1 MNRHENKALAKSNQ
15 NHPHLDGPTH
25 CRWDGILLFYY
36 SSQADELNRANEKLK
51 IEEQR
56 EEALKQAKN
65 KQEDMEAITIDD
77 LLVQLPEG
85 LNEKGFVQT
94 VERAANGERLSI
106 EEYLFEEPAAV
117 FEDQEIIQQT
127 VTLNG
132 QANSI
137 RAIERFIQQL
147 ESEERIIQVSRLTY
161 QEQDAEEISF
171 QAGVIIYGTG
181 ELVNGEEEQEES

>member
-1 MNRHENKALAKSNQ
+1 MKIKLQPSQIKIILIWMALLIVGGTAFYF
-15 NHPHLDGPTH
+15 
-25 CRWDGILLFYY
+25 FYY

-161 QEQDAEEISF
+161 QEQDDEEMSF
-171 QAGVIIYGTG
+171 QAGVIVYGTG

>member
-1 MNRHENKALAKSNQ
+1 
-15 NHPHLDGPTH
+15 
-25 CRWDGILLFYY
+25 
-36 SSQADELNRANEKLK
+36 
-51 IEEQR
+51 
-56 EEALKQAKN
+56 
-65 KQEDMEAITIDD
+65 MEAITIDD

-147 ESEERIIQVSRLTY
+147 DPKNES
-161 QEQDAEEISF
+161 F
-171 QAGVIIYGTG
+171 K
-181 ELVNGEEEQEES
+181 

>member
-1 MNRHENKALAKSNQ
+1 M
-15 NHPHLDGPTH
+15 
-25 CRWDGILLFYY
+25 
-36 SSQADELNRANEKLK
+36 
-51 IEEQR
+51 
-56 EEALKQAKN
+56 
-65 KQEDMEAITIDD
+65 
-77 LLVQLPEG
+77 
-85 LNEKGFVQT
+85 
-94 VERAANGERLSI
+94 
-106 EEYLFEEPAAV
+106 
-117 FEDQEIIQQT
+117 
-127 VTLNG
+127 TLNG

>member
-1 MNRHENKALAKSNQ
+1 MNRHENKASAKSNQ

>member
-1 MNRHENKALAKSNQ
+1 MNRHENKAQPSQIKI
-15 NHPHLDGPTH
+15 
-25 CRWDGILLFYY
+25 ILIWMALLIVGGTAFYFFYY